1 MHIYQAFL
9 IWINRTLDEEE
20 KRNQSITADI
30 EMRQMIELLGK
41 DIKTVITIAF
51 HLFKKL
57 EERLMILSGDI
68 V

>member
-1 MHIYQAFL
+1 MHIYQAFF
-9 IWINRTLDEEE
+9 IWINRTLDEEK

-41 DIKTVITIAF
+41 DIKAVIIIAF

-57 EERLMILSGDI
+57 EERLMILSRDI